1 MSRNTYLNSGNFR
14 TIVRMGGAVTECN
27 ELFVQRHCQLGFT
40 PGGAHFSDGLIGSDH
55 I

>member
-14 TIVRMGGAVTECN
+14 MLFRMGGVVTECN
-27 ELFVQRHCQLGFT
+27 ELFVKRHRQLGFT
-40 PGGAHFSDGLIGSDH
+40 SGGAHFSDGLIGSDH